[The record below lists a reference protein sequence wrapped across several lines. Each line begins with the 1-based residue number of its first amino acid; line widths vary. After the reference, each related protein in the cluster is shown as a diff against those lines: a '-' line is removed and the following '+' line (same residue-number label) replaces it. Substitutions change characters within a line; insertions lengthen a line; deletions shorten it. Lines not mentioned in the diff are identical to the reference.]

1 MSSFPSVPGYTI
13 VRKVAEGG
21 SAEIFKARRQPY
33 NTTCALKVLH
43 ARHMDDKRL
52 IRGFETEARL
62 LETFDH
68 KNIIKFHRVIPK
80 SERPAMELELFDS
93 DHLKRIAG
101 KIHRD
106 GSTIP
111 LNEAL
116 FILLQVLEALEYL
129 HKKRIVHK
137 DMKPEN
143 VLVNEENEVKLIDF
157 SIAAEV
163 KTGFFAKL
171 FHKEPPPEGTPTY
184 LSPEQVT
191 GQIVDERADLYSFG
205 VMAFELFAG
214 RPPLTSTSRAG
225 LVKAHVSEKPPS
237 MKSQAKKLPDD
248 VADIIDKCLKK
259 LPAARPPAARAI
271 IEVFQ
276 QYC

>member
-116 FILLQVLEALEYL
+116 FILLQVLEALE
-129 HKKRIVHK
+129 
-137 DMKPEN
+137 
-143 VLVNEENEVKLIDF
+143 
-157 SIAAEV
+157 AEV
-163 KTGFFAKL
+163 AWPGVLSAL
-171 FHKEPPPEGTPTY
+171 GEAEGDVRR
-184 LSPEQVT
+184 EA
-191 GQIVDERADLYSFG
+191 GDLRG
-205 VMAFELFAG
+205 
-214 RPPLTSTSRAG
+214 
-225 LVKAHVSEKPPS
+225 
-237 MKSQAKKLPDD
+237 
-248 VADIIDKCLKK
+248 
-259 LPAARPPAARAI
+259 
-271 IEVFQ
+271 EVFFYDQ
-276 QYC
+276 ELPHFNY